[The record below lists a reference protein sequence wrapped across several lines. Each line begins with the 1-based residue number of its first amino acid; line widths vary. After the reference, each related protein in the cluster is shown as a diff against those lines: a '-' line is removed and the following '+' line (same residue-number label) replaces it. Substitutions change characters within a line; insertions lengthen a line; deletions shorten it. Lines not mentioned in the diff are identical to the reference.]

1 MTQGNAGH
9 NLSVK
14 LQYAIQNHFTTLPSV
29 CLAITTMHT
38 ALCVKPW
45 SEYFLRIIL
54 HVHVLTDYKTL
65 AASLPYFYHLNE
77 EKTCWYLFLCSNF
90 K

>member
-29 CLAITTMHT
+29 CLAITAMHT
-38 ALCVKPW
+38 ALRGKPW

-54 HVHVLTDYKTL
+54 HVHVLRD
-65 AASLPYFYHLNE
+65 
-77 EKTCWYLFLCSNF
+77 
-90 K
+90 

>member
-38 ALCVKPW
+38 ACHGKPW
-45 SEYFLRIIL
+45 SEYFLRIIR
-54 HVHVLTDYKTL
+54 HVHCLEITKHWPLLYHILTI
-65 AASLPYFYHLNE
+65 
-77 EKTCWYLFLCSNF
+77 
-90 K
+90 